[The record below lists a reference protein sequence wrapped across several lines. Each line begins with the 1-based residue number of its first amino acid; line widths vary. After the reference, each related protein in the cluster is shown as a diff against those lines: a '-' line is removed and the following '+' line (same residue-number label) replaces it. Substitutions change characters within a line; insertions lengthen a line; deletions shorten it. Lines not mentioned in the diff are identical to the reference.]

1 MDVKLIGY
9 TQDADNIL
17 IFSKRTRH
25 MRDPDAYD
33 KVCEMTLTE
42 KMRELEYVFNTISTP
57 LEFVDYTFLIC
68 DVTRAFTHQLVRHRV
83 GVAFAQQSMRI
94 GDQTNFKYLT
104 PVSMEK
110 DESQLVVYELAMARI
125 NYHYKKLIDLG
136 VNQQDARGVLP
147 TNIHTNILM
156 KINLRAFSEMLHTRL
171 CVRAQGEFQDVAK
184 LMMKKVKLVHP
195 FTEPILGPHCVV
207 KKICKFPRFDKCPIK
222 KKYSWVNGALW
233 QEVTEL
239 RDDWEKLIKIDQQ
252 PDVSKKSWRGKEQ
265 S

>member
-9 TQDADNIL
+9 TQEADNIL

-57 LEFVDYTFLIC
+57 LEFVSYTFLIC

-83 GVAFAQQSMRI
+83 GVSFAQQSMRV

-104 PVSMEK
+104 PPAIEPNIEQLNTYEKGMECINFY
-110 DESQLVVYELAMARI
+110 YEEMLRVGA
-125 NYHYKKLIDLG
+125 
-136 VNQQDARGVLP
+136 NQQDARGLLP

-156 KINLRAFSEMLHTRL
+156 KINLRALAEMLHTRL

-195 FTEPILGPHCVV
+195 FTEPILGPSCIV
-207 KKICKFPRFDKCPIK
+207 KKICKFPRYKYCPV
-222 KKYSWVNGALW
+222 KYKYPWVDGV
-233 QEVTEL
+233 QGGEVEVL
-239 RDDWEKLIKIDQQ
+239 RKEWDSLTATHQQ
-252 PDVSKKSWRGKEQ
+252 PDISDKAWEKDEV
-265 S
+265 